1 MIFNHANATNHAL
14 LILIATP
21 INILILTCQRLT
33 LGTIVIIG
41 IILLIVVWTEEMHDT
56 MPRILGVLVIIDV
69 LGIIL
74 VPMLSRSFRICSR

>member
-1 MIFNHANATNHAL
+1 MRMLLNHAL

-21 INILILTCQRLT
+21 INILILNCQRLT